1 MRKFLKLIP
10 ALISISSMSIVVS
23 CNITSKFVQKNIYII
38 EKNESN
44 NMANKSLFT
53 SGNFSYKKTNHEALV
68 SNYLL
73 RYKFSGYSL
82 YDNLNK
88 YYTGISIKSL
98 SFGLINKI
106 IINTQTNKI
115 TYDNDT
121 FDLEINRDLRA
132 GYKDYIYT
140 ATSSDPK
147 SINHPSFLENLLKAK
162 TIKMIV
168 KTKNYYDSS
177 GNVTNIKVSG
187 KDLLNSIMY
196 AKLNSNQKLSLS
208 LSGINPN
215 SLLNINNY
223 LDNEINFTDLN
234 ITNYAGFLHEIIYN
248 NIFSFFNTKSTNLN
262 KNSTINDILYAGDYV
277 LTTNSLSLREYNSI
291 NTNNMIKKVIIK
303 YNQAGTIDEQTNRI
317 HLLNAYEQGLITS
330 AKLATFDDY
339 QQQNIINEANKDK
352 NKYKLSIIQPNSN
365 NMQKQILMFNMNPN
379 FKSAKFNENYARLIY
394 GENYLNAIDYE
405 SYFNGRSLSFRNNFT
420 QLINKFTISYSIL
433 KTQSYDNFIDP
444 NAKITNAKN
453 TTYVKVTNA
462 YDHITKSIILNYHI
476 DRSAKVSKML
486 ISDPN
491 NVNKNYYVYSE
502 SDKKKYF
509 SLDSFKNI
517 YNQFKSTNFQQNV
530 LNIKNILDDF
540 YNSNNIDL
548 SETVAWEY
556 PIIIEKDNDNIKQTF
571 KIVEEIINN
580 IDRRIKFK
588 IVYIKPDEL
597 KNNYMVNFNNLI
609 ANNTIEYLSRM
620 LLQNNNNLLVNL
632 IYLNND
638 FFPSLSKLKKYLFE
652 KLNLSAD
659 DIDKLKEYIKAKK
672 SNSLINFLSKLK
684 QIENIE
690 DTIKS
695 IVFDFHNNNDYYAI
709 INVINDIKNSYA
721 APYRFDQ
728 IINLKIF
735 NYELVQPW
743 ITKPTRDD
751 GLVYFSDIRIS

>member
-44 NMANKSLFT
+44 NMANKSLLT

-147 SINHPSFLENLLKAK
+147 SINHSSFLENLLKAK

-168 KTKNYYDSS
+168 RTKNYYDSS

-638 FFPSLSKLKKYLFE
+638 FFSSLSKLKKYLFE
-652 KLNLSAD
+652 KLNLSTE

>member
-44 NMANKSLFT
+44 NMANKPLLT

-168 KTKNYYDSS
+168 RTKNYYDSS

-234 ITNYAGFLHEIIYN
+234 ITNYASFLHEIIYN
-248 NIFSFFNTKSTNLN
+248 NIFSFFNTKSTDLN

-277 LTTNSLSLREYNSI
+277 LTTNNLSLREYNSI

-339 QQQNIINEANKDK
+339 QQQNIINGANKDK

-365 NMQKQILMFNMNPN
+365 NMQKQILMFNMAPN
-379 FKSAKFNENYARLIY
+379 FKSARFNENYARLIY

-476 DRSAKVSKML
+476 DRSDKVSKML

-556 PIIIEKDNDNIKQTF
+556 PIIIKKDNDNIKQTF

-588 IVYIKPDEL
+588 IVYINSDEL

-638 FFPSLSKLKKYLFE
+638 FFSSLSKLKKYLFE
-652 KLNLSAD
+652 KLNLSTE